1 MVIDEEKA
9 YSQTC
14 IKQSPIGNSKDTTE
28 TVSTELES
36 NAVKNAIL
44 LHNWSLNSKFIEK
57 LAKKCI
63 DSLLITINRINKMVT

>member
-1 MVIDEEKA
+1 MIDEEKA

-14 IKQSPIGNSKDTTE
+14 IKQSPTGNCKDTTE

-36 NAVKNAIL
+36 NAVKKMLFYAIIA
-44 LHNWSLNSKFIEK
+44 LNSKFIDK

-63 DSLLITINRINKMVT
+63 DSLLNIKQNQQNGDMA

>member
-9 YSQTC
+9 YSQAC
-14 IKQSPIGNSKDTTE
+14 IKQSPIGNCKDTTE

-44 LHNWSLNSKFIEK
+44 LHN
-57 LAKKCI
+57 
-63 DSLLITINRINKMVT
+63 